1 MDEYEGGGF
10 LDCSADKIERV
21 LDIYSRL
28 MNGAIINKFEEAANF
43 NVNERSIQRD
53 IDDIRNFLEQSVVNS
68 GAERSIIYDRINKGY
83 RLEEIYET
91 KFSNS
96 EILAI
101 CKIMLDSRAFTKKK
115 WMQCLIK

>member
-1 MDEYEGGGF
+1 M
-10 LDCSADKIERV
+10 DCSADKIERV

-28 MNGAIINKFEEAANF
+28 MNGAIINKFEEATNF

-68 GAERSIIYDRINKGY
+68 GAERSIIYDRIYKGY

-91 KFSNS
+91 KFSKS

-101 CKIMLDSRAFTKKK
+101 CKIMLDSRVFTKKEMDTMLNK
-115 WMQCLIK
+115 MIE